1 MTALL
6 LFALAADPA
15 PLKSGVP
22 VGKRPGPYSFLVA
35 TGPQR
40 GQQTCYICDQAAKP
54 ACVVFAR
61 TLSPELGQ
69 LLAKLDAE
77 TARRTDGF
85 KTWLTV
91 LADTAD
97 LDGVA
102 RWAQGQG
109 LKLPVGVYEGV
120 GGPPA
125 YTLSRD
131 ADVTALVFVREK
143 VTANVA
149 TAKLTA
155 EQIADVARVAGECK

>member
-6 LFALAADPA
+6 LLALAADPA

-61 TLSPELGQ
+61 TLTPELGQ

-77 TARRTDGF
+77 AARRTDGF
-85 KTWLTV
+85 KAWLTV

-109 LKLPVGVYEGV
+109 LKLPVGVFEGV

-149 TAKLTA
+149 TAKLKA
-155 EQIADVARVAGECK
+155 GQIAEVTRAAGECK

>member
-6 LFALAADPA
+6 LLALAADPA
-15 PLKSGVP
+15 PPPSGVP
-22 VGKRPGPYSFLVA
+22 VGRRPGPYSFLVA

-40 GQQTCYICDQAAKP
+40 GQQTCYICEQAAKP

-61 TLSPELGQ
+61 TLTPELGR

-77 TARRTDGF
+77 AARRTDGF
-85 KTWLTV
+85 KAWLTV

-97 LDGVA
+97 LDAAA

-109 LKLPVGVYEGV
+109 LKLPVGVFEGA

-125 YTLSRD
+125 YTLSWA
-131 ADVTALVFVREK
+131 ADVTALVFVRER
-143 VTANVA
+143 VTANVS

-155 EQIADVARVAGECK
+155 DQTAEVVRAVAACR